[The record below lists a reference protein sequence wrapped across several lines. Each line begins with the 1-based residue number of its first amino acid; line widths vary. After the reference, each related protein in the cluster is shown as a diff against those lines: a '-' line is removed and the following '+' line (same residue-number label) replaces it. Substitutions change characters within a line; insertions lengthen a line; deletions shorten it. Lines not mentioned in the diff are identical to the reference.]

1 MKTRT
6 SGDFAL
12 VSVGLGV
19 GLAVGFVAGHYNAH
33 SALMQCDAESSS
45 SSPTQTPRRLSATT
59 LSEQNR
65 NNRSLLARILGFED
79 WMLRELAE
87 EIAAWP
93 LEELSL
99 MKKGHSASWLQEA
112 FVRLHQIL
120 FQRKLLPLSGFGE
133 YLAHTPRGRGA
144 FDKTSISR
152 RAFVLF
158 IRRESERVRRNAIC
172 LGWDSQKHL
181 PPRCDQW
188 RSWSFVFQAG
198 VPRVATGRV
207 LHADLTK
214 LESGAPAGVPSFDL
228 IVCNEVLEHVPDPFA
243 ATRSLYAL
251 LKPGGLVIFTAPF
264 ACRQHLGWDFFRYT
278 VSGAAQI
285 FSQAGFK
292 VLLQQR
298 VGNTYLASGFVL
310 GFGSGDFPER
320 WTHSETASDLLFHNV
335 SNSTSNDPQ
344 EWLYI
349 STAAVLQR
357 PLIHS
362 LSSLAAGFEPMPS
375 DSRAAHI
382 LQPTSNA
389 TATRL
394 QKARPV

>member
-1 MKTRT
+1 
-6 SGDFAL
+6 
-12 VSVGLGV
+12 
-19 GLAVGFVAGHYNAH
+19 
-33 SALMQCDAESSS
+33 
-45 SSPTQTPRRLSATT
+45 
-59 LSEQNR
+59 
-65 NNRSLLARILGFED
+65 
-79 WMLRELAE
+79 
-87 EIAAWP
+87 
-93 LEELSL
+93 

-133 YLAHTPRGRGA
+133 YRAHTPRGRGA

-251 LKPGGLVIFTAPF
+251 LKPGGHIHRTLRVPSTSWMGFLPLHGIWRSPNLFASRIQSPF
-264 ACRQHLGWDFFRYT
+264 AAAGRKHIPRQWLR
-278 VSGAAQI
+278 SGI
-285 FSQAGFK
+285 
-292 VLLQQR
+292 R
-298 VGNTYLASGFVL
+298 VGRLSRAFDSFR
-310 GFGSGDFPER
+310 DRER
-320 WTHSETASDLLFHNV
+320 PALSQREQF
-335 SNSTSNDPQ
+335 
-344 EWLYI
+344 YF
-349 STAAVLQR
+349 QR
-357 PLIHS
+357 PTRMALHQYCCCP
-362 LSSLAAGFEPMPS
+362 AK
-375 DSRAAHI
+375 AAHP
-382 LQPTSNA
+382 LAQFFGG
-389 TATRL
+389 RF
-394 QKARPV
+394 